1 MLGVKRH
8 RIMSLC
14 WKIRSKIK
22 HLIHKPLP
30 KPSERARKKSFFTLK
45 MPEKGKIKPSKRFY
59 PFLPRFNFFLSVTA
73 FQTFLRRFKG
83 VDEIRLT
90 GEVFWGYSINYG
102 TRKEHHS
109 SDEKHQLPPIWSPVL
124 GCPMTP
130 FLCANNTLA
139 QSNIISTIHVR
150 FAFIPYS
157 LLFVYYLFLFER

>member
-1 MLGVKRH
+1 MILSSSIIYLRSNVRVYRH

-30 KPSERARKKSFFTLK
+30 KPSERTRKKSFFTLK

-59 PFLPRFNFFLSVTA
+59 PFLPRSNFFLSVTA
-73 FQTFLRRFKG
+73 FQTFLRRFK
-83 VDEIRLT
+83 VVAEVRLT

-109 SDEKHQLPPIWSPVL
+109 SEEKHQLPPIWNPVCGSPTTQFWPLKKIKRTAVNVGSL
-124 GCPMTP
+124 
-130 FLCANNTLA
+130 TLY
-139 QSNIISTIHVR
+139 TIR
-150 FAFIPYS
+150 K
-157 LLFVYYLFLFER
+157 